1 MGNSRHT
8 ISDDFIIQDLGDLT
22 NRYFTKSARYAQAG
36 SMPSEKAILF
46 AAQSNEILIYDT
58 TYTAGSSASPFSFFS
73 GTQDLPFSVSCWFYL
88 TGTPS
93 ATAILVCKGN
103 WPGGAAREWAL
114 TVSTSNR
121 VNFLLE
127 DESQSSR
134 GTRGKFTSSAL
145 STGQWYHVVATYSG
159 NEDND
164 GCKIYVNGSA
174 VTISHSGLSTGTYA
188 GMDTSAGGYY
198 GFIGGSTTPAYMSDV
213 SIWSTELSAANVT
226 SMYNSGVPTN
236 LAEAERLSVLPI
248 GSLVSWWRMGNE
260 PGDVIKAGGSCA
272 VSGDNIIQDAS
283 GNRRHAKAHTGF
295 EGDEIVTNI
304 HPKSARPGTEFE
316 NPDGMYKPKH
326 APFNLVNRGVPNLRK
341 RNSAYKVTKS

>member
-134 GTRGKFTSSAL
+134 GTRGKFTSSAYRPDSGIML
-145 STGQWYHVVATYSG
+145 LQPILETKITTGARY
-159 NEDND
+159 
-164 GCKIYVNGSA
+164 
-174 VTISHSGLSTGTYA
+174 
-188 GMDTSAGGYY
+188 
-198 GFIGGSTTPAYMSDV
+198 
-213 SIWSTELSAANVT
+213 T
-226 SMYNSGVPTN
+226 SMGP
-236 LAEAERLSVLPI
+236 P
-248 GSLVSWWRMGNE
+248 
-260 PGDVIKAGGSCA
+260 
-272 VSGDNIIQDAS
+272 
-283 GNRRHAKAHTGF
+283 
-295 EGDEIVTNI
+295 
-304 HPKSARPGTEFE
+304 
-316 NPDGMYKPKH
+316 
-326 APFNLVNRGVPNLRK
+326 
-341 RNSAYKVTKS
+341 